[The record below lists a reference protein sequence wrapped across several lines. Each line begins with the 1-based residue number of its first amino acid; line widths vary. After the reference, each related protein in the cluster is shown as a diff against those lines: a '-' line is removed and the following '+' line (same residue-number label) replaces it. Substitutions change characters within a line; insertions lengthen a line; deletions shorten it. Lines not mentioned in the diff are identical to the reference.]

1 MKSFLLF
8 AFAAAAALLAG
19 CAPRWTV
26 LREAQPNPFVGKTEF
41 AVMPIDYSGLHVGE
55 LTEAEY
61 LARKDEGQQASFD
74 GDKRGMIA
82 KFEEA
87 MRSAAADEGI
97 HVQSAE
103 GEVTAPF
110 IIKPHV
116 TFVEPG
122 FYAVVASGASQV
134 NMTVRIETAQGQ
146 LLDEIELI
154 HATNSANGSSV
165 MGISLNPSSGGRLR
179 EDAEEIGD
187 AMGEYLITRV
197 RPDD

>member
-1 MKSFLLF
+1 
-8 AFAAAAALLAG
+8 
-19 CAPRWTV
+19 
-26 LREAQPNPFVGKTEF
+26 
-41 AVMPIDYSGLHVGE
+41 
-55 LTEAEY
+55 
-61 LARKDEGQQASFD
+61 
-74 GDKRGMIA
+74 
-82 KFEEA
+82 
-87 MRSAAADEGI
+87 
-97 HVQSAE
+97 VQSAE

-122 FYAVVASGASQV
+122 YYAVVASGASQV

-146 LLDEIELI
+146 LLDEIELT